1 MKKPLLA
8 RLLSVFLAALMLFGT
23 MTIVIPAAADDTET
37 PEAED
42 SGKTPYRGYYDGF
55 TKLEDVEKYLG
66 IDPYL
71 DYQDKYADVPR
82 AKEQIVLNAWEY
94 DADQTTAEVEVRN
107 AGEFGCDSKFLYMP
121 DEGKTSWTFTV
132 PEDGMYCI
140 SINYYSPE
148 GTFTTIER
156 MLYVDGKL
164 PFSEA
169 SYFYFPRSWEYEY
182 DSYDENGNP
191 LFSTDVNGNDI
202 RPRRNEKPKWVDY
215 YLRDWLGYTME
226 PFEFYFK
233 AGTHTITFE
242 AAREPIAIST
252 IRLYPYAADITYEE
266 FLANCKAQGI
276 TEATGVDPIV
286 IEAENPETVSNACLF
301 PANDRT
307 SSLTTPQD
315 PSVIRYNMLD
325 TSVVN
330 HWMNYKVTVPKAG
343 LYYIA
348 CRQRQNSLIGM
359 FSSRRLYVNG
369 EVQFDEASHI
379 RFPYDPEW
387 QTRLLSDGSDI
398 NGDGKYNQKEDG
410 FLFYLKEGE
419 NDLRIE
425 VVLGDMTEYVYQIE
439 QMVTRLNAA
448 YQKILLITGPTPDA
462 YREYNFNRI
471 APDAIKTIGAAA
483 DELFAMAEELQEVT
497 GELGDQVATLNTVG
511 LLFELM
517 AEDEYEIAPNLIT
530 FKNYIIVLSN
540 WLYSSLSQPLKV
552 DKYVI
557 LGTDDLKH
565 IPQGK
570 ANFFQAAF
578 FEIKAF
584 IQSFFM
590 DYTTIGFK
598 SDAAVDPS
606 TSVELWIVSA
616 AGREDALIQR
626 HLIDNYFTPETGI
639 GVTIKVITAGLTEA
653 ILAGIGPDL
662 AGMGSNDTITW
673 GMRNAI
679 SKLSYSWTQED
690 YDNGVITDASQIGQR
705 KFAGFDEV
713 MTWFDP
719 AATQPLTMDGITYGI
734 PQAMSFPMMF
744 YRTDVLAEYKLD
756 APQTWTELEEV
767 ILPALMKGH
776 LEVGFPTALGGLNI
790 FLYQMDT
797 TLYSMEEGH
806 EGWKINLD
814 SNTALAAF
822 EKLTNMFT
830 KYKSPVS
837 YDITRF
843 RTGEIPII
851 IADAIGTYNTLMGF
865 YELRG
870 LWEMAPLPGIETVDE
885 NGKITSVNRT
895 SIVTVTSYV
904 IPRGANNEQSSWEYI
919 KWMVSED
926 MQLRLAKEQLNVAAN
941 PTTKYNTPNI
951 NALKRLAWTDK
962 ELEAISTQLNELAS
976 VPEYP
981 GNYIVGVYVANAFN
995 TVYNTNSKPHNA
1007 MLDRILEINK
1017 EISRKRKEFKLDYYE
1032 ISYNAAGEDND
1043 EK

>member
-1 MKKPLLA
+1 MKKPLFE
-8 RLLSVFLAALMLFGT
+8 RLLSVFLAGLMLFGALAVA
-23 MTIVIPAAADDTET
+23 MPVA
-37 PEAED
+37 AED
-42 SGKTPYRGYYDGF
+42 AEEEPKALDSGSTPYQGYYDGF
-55 TKLEDVEKYLG
+55 TKLEDVTKYLD

-71 DYQDKYADVPR
+71 DYQDKYSDVPR
-82 AKEQIVLNAWEY
+82 AKEEIVLNAWEY
-94 DADQTTAEVEVRN
+94 DAEQTTAEVEVKE
-107 AGEFGCDSKFLYMP
+107 AGYEDCKTQSLYMP
-121 DEGKTSWTFTV
+121 DSGKTSWTFTV
-132 PEDGMYCI
+132 PEDGMYAI
-140 SINYYSPE
+140 SINYFAAAGSW
-148 GTFTTIER
+148 TTIER

-182 DSYDENGNP
+182 DHYTEDGKP
-191 LFSTDVNGNDI
+191 VFSTDINGNDI
-202 RPRRNEKPKWVDY
+202 RPRRDECPKWTDY
-215 YLRDWLGYTME
+215 YLRDWLGYTMD

-242 AAREPIAIST
+242 AAREPIVIST
-252 IRLYPYAADITYEE
+252 IRLYPFEKNISYEE
-266 FLANCKAQGI
+266 FLANCKAKGI
-276 TEATGVDPIV
+276 TEATGVDPIT
-286 IEAENPETVSNACLF
+286 IEAENPTSVSNACLF

-307 SSLTTPQD
+307 SSLTTPQN
-315 PSVIRYNMLD
+315 PSEIRYNMLD

-330 HWMNYKVTVPKAG
+330 HWMSYKITVPKAG

-359 FSSRRLYVNG
+359 FTSRRLYVNG
-369 EVQFDEASHI
+369 EVQFDEASHL
-379 RFPYDPEW
+379 RFPYSPEW
-387 QTRLLSDGSDI
+387 QTRLLSNGSDI
-398 NGDGKYNQKEDG
+398 DGDGKYDQKKDG
-410 FLFYLKEGE
+410 FLFYLNEGE
-419 NDLRIE
+419 NDLMVEI
-425 VVLGDMTEYVYQIE
+425 VLGDMTDYVYEIE
-439 QMVTRLNAA
+439 QMVERLNTA

-462 YREYNFNRI
+462 QREYNFMRLV
-471 APDAIKTIGAAA
+471 PDAINTIGAAA
-483 DELFAMAEELQEVT
+483 DELFAMAESLQEVT
-497 GELGDQVATLNTVG
+497 GELGDQVATLNTIG
-511 LLFELM
+511 LLFEKM
-517 AEDEYEIAPNLIT
+517 ASDEYEIAPNLIT
-530 FKNYIIVLSN
+530 YKNYIIALSN
-540 WLYSSLSQPLKV
+540 WLYSALSQPLKV
-552 DKYVI
+552 DKYVV
-557 LGTDDLKH
+557 LSTDNLDKA
-565 IPQGK
+565 PQGK

-590 DYTTIGFK
+590 DYTTIGFA
-598 SDAAVDPS
+598 SDAEVDEK
-606 TSVELWIVSA
+606 TAVELWIVSA

-662 AGMGSNDTITW
+662 AGMGSNDTVTW

-679 SKLSYSWTQED
+679 SKLSYTYTQED
-690 YDNGVITDASQIGQR
+690 FDNGVITDASKIGQR
-705 KFAGFDEV
+705 KFEGFDEV

-744 YRTDVLAEYKLD
+744 YRTDVLAEYGLE
-756 APQTWTELEEV
+756 APQTWTEMEEV
-767 ILPALMKGH
+767 VLPALMKGH

-822 EKLTNMFT
+822 EKLTGMFT

-843 RTGEIPII
+843 RTGEIPIVI
-851 IADAIGTYNTLMGF
+851 SDAIGTYNTLMGF

-870 LWEMAPLPGIETVDE
+870 LWEMAPLPGIETKDE
-885 NGKITSVNRT
+885 DGNITSVNRT

-941 PTTKYNTPNI
+941 PTTKYNTANI
-951 NALKRLAWTDK
+951 NALKKLAWTDK
-962 ELEAISTQLNELAS
+962 ELKAVETQLNELAS

-995 TVYNTNSKPHNA
+995 TVYNNNSEPVDA

-1032 ISYNAAGEDND
+1032 ISYKAARED
-1043 EK
+1043 E